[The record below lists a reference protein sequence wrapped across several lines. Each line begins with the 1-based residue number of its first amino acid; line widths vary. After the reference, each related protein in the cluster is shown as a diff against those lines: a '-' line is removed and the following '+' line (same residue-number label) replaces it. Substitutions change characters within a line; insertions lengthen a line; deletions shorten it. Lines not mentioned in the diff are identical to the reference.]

1 MTSTSLPRLFLKPGG
16 DKRVGHGHPWAYSN
30 EIRMDGE
37 AKALD
42 AGRLVELVRVDGKAL
57 GVGTFNARS
66 LISFR
71 MLDRDPAAVVDR
83 GWFEHRLAAA
93 LELRTRLF
101 DAPHYRLIHAEADGL
116 PGLIVDRFGDVVVVQ
131 AGTAG
136 MEALIDPIVG
146 AVDAVLGPRAIVL
159 RNDGGFRA
167 LEGLDSYT
175 RVAKGTLAG
184 PVATAENGLVYFADP
199 LEGQKTGWFFDQ
211 RDNHAFVRRLA
222 QGKRALDLY
231 SYGGGFAVAAAAGG
245 AASVR
250 VVDRSG
256 GALALAAKAGEAN
269 GLADKL
275 TFVEQE
281 AFGELERLGDGGER
295 FGLVVCDPPAFVK
308 SKKDLQAGLK
318 GYRKLARMAARL
330 VEPGGFLCVAS
341 CSHNVEPAA
350 FARELAIGIERAGR
364 TGRILRDA
372 GAAPDHPVHPL
383 LPETGYL
390 KFVALQLD

>member
-1 MTSTSLPRLFLKPGG
+1 MTTPLPRIFLKPGG

-30 EIRMDGE
+30 EVRMDAE
-37 AKALD
+37 AKALA
-42 AGRLVELVRVDGKAL
+42 AGQLVELARVDGKAL

-71 MLDRDPAAVVDR
+71 MLDRGSAAIDQ
-83 GWFEHRLAAA
+83 GWIERRLAAA
-93 LELRTRLF
+93 LALRERLF
-101 DAPHYRLIHAEADGL
+101 DTPHYRLVHAEADGL

-136 MEALIDPIVG
+136 METLTDAIVG
-146 AVDAVLGPRAIVL
+146 AIDAVLSPRAIVL
-159 RNDGGFRA
+159 KNEGGFRA
-167 LEGLDSYT
+167 LEGLETYT
-175 RVAKGTLAG
+175 RIAKGTLDGAV
-184 PVATAENGLVYFADP
+184 PTAENGLTYFADP

-222 QGKRALDLY
+222 AGKHTLDLY

-245 AASVR
+245 ALSVR
-250 VVDRSG
+250 VVDRSQ
-256 GALALAAKAGEAN
+256 GALALAEKAGQAN
-269 GLADKL
+269 GLADRL
-275 TFVEQE
+275 TFAE
-281 AFGELERLGDGGER
+281 ADAFAELERLGDSGER

-330 VEPGGFLCVAS
+330 VEPGGFLCIAS

-364 TGRILRDA
+364 TGRILREA

>member
-1 MTSTSLPRLFLKPGG
+1 MTSPLPRIFLKSGG

-30 EIRMDGE
+30 EIRMDAE
-37 AKALD
+37 AKALA
-42 AGRLVELVRVDGKAL
+42 AGQLVELVRVDGKSL

-71 MLDRDPAAVVDR
+71 MLDRDPSAVIDQ
-83 GWFEHRLAAA
+83 GWIERRLAAA
-93 LELRTRLF
+93 LNLRDRLF
-101 DAPHYRLIHAEADGL
+101 DVPHYRLVHAEADGL
-116 PGLIVDRFGDVVVVQ
+116 PGLIVDRFGDVAVVQ

-136 MEALIDPIVG
+136 MEAMTDAIVG
-146 AVDAVLGPRAIVL
+146 AIDALLSPRAVVL
-159 RNDGGFRA
+159 KNEGGFRA
-167 LEGLDSYT
+167 LEGLDTYT
-175 RVAKGTLAG
+175 RI
-184 PVATAENGLVYFADP
+184 ATGALEGAVPTQESGLTYFADP
-199 LEGQKTGWFFDQ
+199 IEGQKTGWFFDQ

-245 AASVR
+245 ASSVR
-250 VVDRSG
+250 VVDRSQ

-269 GLADKL
+269 GVADRL
-275 TFVEQE
+275 TFAEAE

-330 VEPGGFLCVAS
+330 VEPGGFLCIAS

-350 FARELAIGIERAGR
+350 FAREIAIGIERAGR